1 MDAEIFLPVNSGPN
15 YREFF
20 AMLCNMLPLSPG
32 DSRDVRAA
40 RERSAMDAVV
50 ALHPDDA
57 FEARLAVR
65 AVAVDAQCAASLHA
79 AGLAVNDLME
89 MRRCRAWAAST
100 ARQSDTAL
108 RTLLRNQATR
118 EKQLA
123 KMHPV
128 AMERPA
134 GGSASPWCPRRS
146 RSRRGA
152 GTGRAG
158 RDRPGA
164 TTGLRHAH
172 PGRAVCGDVSRPRPR
187 HPGGGWPAG
196 GLRLRSAWRVAAA
209 GAASWPGCC
218 ATPPH
223 SVRRASCTGHACNP
237 RAVGAEWS
245 RSFNTKF
252 AKIRKVRQ

>member
-1 MDAEIFLPVNSGPN
+1 MRQFEFSALCLGFSQSLSCCGPHRLQIGLQCVNVPVDFS
-15 YREFF
+15 
-20 AMLCNMLPLSPG
+20 
-32 DSRDVRAA
+32 
-40 RERSAMDAVV
+40 V

-128 AMERPA
+128 AMERAGWWFGEPVVPA
-134 GGSASPWCPRRS
+134 PEPEPARRRNRPR
-146 RSRRGA
+146 
-152 GTGRAG
+152 
-158 RDRPGA
+158 
-164 TTGLRHAH
+164 
-172 PGRAVCGDVSRPRPR
+172 RPRPARR
-187 HPGGGWPAG
+187 HHWTSP
-196 GLRLRSAWRVAAA
+196 RS
-209 GAASWPGCC
+209 
-218 ATPPH
+218 
-223 SVRRASCTGHACNP
+223 P
-237 RAVGAEWS
+237 RPS
-245 RSFNTKF
+245 SMR
-252 AKIRKVRQ
+252 